1 MFDARKTVQKAL
13 PKFLDRPSPLTTK
26 AVQVQKSSKKK
37 MISAVGFASK
47 TFGKLP
53 EGTRI
58 PPAEYI
64 ARLIKGGT
72 RKPFNKYIAVP
83 ATKQDQNK
91 YGSLK
96 RGQVR
101 RLLSNTAKYFAG
113 VPNGNPSWGFGI
125 WERTGKGGRKSIRK
139 RVIFIDQ
146 AKYEPIFPLKRLV
159 RDTVK
164 KKFSKNF
171 KSAFLKATKN
181 KWVPKL
187 IFLWQFLIKNSGP
200 F

>member
-26 AVQVQKSSKKK
+26 AVQVLKSSKKK

-53 EGTRI
+53 EGTGI
-58 PPAEYI
+58 PPAEYM

-113 VPNGNPSWGFGI
+113 VPNGNP
-125 WERTGKGGRKSIRK
+125 
-139 RVIFIDQ
+139 
-146 AKYEPIFPLKRLV
+146 
-159 RDTVK
+159 
-164 KKFSKNF
+164 
-171 KSAFLKATKN
+171 
-181 KWVPKL
+181 
-187 IFLWQFLIKNSGP
+187 
-200 F
+200 